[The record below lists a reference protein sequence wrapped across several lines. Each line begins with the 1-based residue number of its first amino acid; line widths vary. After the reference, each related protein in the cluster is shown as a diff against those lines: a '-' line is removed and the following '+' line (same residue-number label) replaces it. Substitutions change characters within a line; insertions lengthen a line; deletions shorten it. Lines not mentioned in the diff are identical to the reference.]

1 MEKIC
6 YGTLDKESIMAN
18 IQKRGDSY
26 YIRVSCGY
34 DCKGKQVFQSKT
46 WKPDPNMTA
55 KQIEKE
61 VNKQAVT
68 FEELCLKGCQS
79 QAIKFE
85 QFAEQWFEEYAK
97 PNLRNTTYERML
109 QLRKRVYSA
118 IGHLRMDKITP
129 RQIQA
134 FINSLSK
141 EGANERTGK
150 PLAPKTIRH
159 NLSLVSD
166 VFSYAVKMGVVSDN
180 PCSRVT
186 LPKNVQ
192 TEKKIYTPEQ
202 VQRFLTL
209 LDDEP
214 LKYRTFFNL
223 MIYSGFRRGEM
234 LGLEWKDVDFENN
247 IISVRRT
254 SNYTGKKGVYT
265 DTTKTRKSQRTLK
278 FPQAI
283 MDMLREYKAEQD
295 EQALKCGDKWVETDR
310 LYVKWNGEPMQNG
323 TPYFWLN
330 EFCEKHDLPFY
341 GLHSFRHLFAS
352 LLVNQGVDIVTVSGA
367 LGHSTVST
375 TSNIYC
381 HMLEESRAK
390 VPDAVSAAL
399 DFSVKKKEPKGA

>member
-1 MEKIC
+1 
-6 YGTLDKESIMAN
+6 MAT

-26 YIRVSCGY
+26 SIRVSCGY
-34 DCKGKQVFQSKT
+34 DSKGKQVIQSMT
-46 WKPDPNMTA
+46 WKPEPKMTQ

-61 VNKQAVT
+61 LNRQAVM
-68 FEELCLKGCQS
+68 FEEACNHGYQS
-79 QAIKFE
+79 KAIKFE
-85 QFAEQWFEEYAK
+85 VFAEEWFEEYAK

-109 QLRKRVYSA
+109 QLRKRVYAA
-118 IGHLRMDKITP
+118 IGHMRMDKITP

-134 FINSLSK
+134 FVNSLSK

-159 NLSLVSD
+159 NLSFVSD
-166 VFSYAVKMGVVSDN
+166 VFAYAVKMGVVSDN
-180 PCSRVT
+180 PCAKVT
-186 LPKNVQ
+186 LPKNEQ

-202 VQRFLTL
+202 VQKFLTL
-209 LDDEP
+209 LNDEP

-254 SNYTGKKGVYT
+254 SNYTAKKGVYT

-278 FPQAI
+278 FPQEI
-283 MDMLREYKAEQD
+283 MDMLKEYKTEQD

-310 LYVKWNGEPMQNG
+310 LYTKWNGEPMQNG
-323 TPYFWLN
+323 TPYFWLG

-390 VPDAVSAAL
+390 VSDAVSSAL
-399 DFSVKKKEPKGA
+399 DFSGKKNEPKGA